1 MSHPSDTERSLH
13 AYFASLPT
21 PEGADVDEKVL
32 ADALT
37 TMQRAKNQYAA
48 PTSRMTWRTIM
59 TSRMS
64 KWAVASIAI
73 AVVLSFSIFDSF
85 TKPAWAIEQAI
96 EAVKEYRAIH
106 MVGTIPGRTFES
118 WMRSNKSVTQT
129 QDVVA
134 RDSNGGVAWVKNGST
149 YLYDPGPN
157 TVYVENAITQ
167 GFSQWPGPEF
177 LEMFAKAKGAEL
189 LHGKDPATGRDR
201 VTLMCSLVNV
211 DGPQSWTVE
220 FDVASKLP
228 VSFTCWP
235 NLDRSGT
242 PAFDAAR
249 ITYYKDLSDSLFDV
263 RIPGNP
269 AYVEKALMIPEE
281 TIDLLSNPEDG
292 MAAEGLTQQEAAE
305 KVVRAS
311 YQALIAGDLA
321 GLRTLCPLCKNWDD
335 EMLRS
340 VILKTGKASRIVE
353 IVNLG
358 QICKTGESKL
368 GLLVVIPA
376 VLRHADGTKAEEKM
390 IVQFRQLGDKSS
402 CIVYGPYGVSRDI
415 E

>member
-1 MSHPSDTERSLH
+1 MSHPRDTERSLN

-21 PEGADVDEKVL
+21 PNGADVDGKVL

-37 TMQRAKNQYAA
+37 TMQRAKNRYAVD
-48 PTSRMTWRTIM
+48 TSRMTWRAIM

-64 KWAVASIAI
+64 KWAVAGIAI
-73 AVVLSFSIFDSF
+73 AAVLSFSIFDSF

-106 MVGTIPGRTFES
+106 IVGTIPGRTFES
-118 WMRSNKSVTQT
+118 WMRSNKSMTQT

-134 RDSNGGVAWVKNGST
+134 RDSQGGVAWVKNGST
-149 YLYDPGPN
+149 YLYDPGQN
-157 TVYVENAITQ
+157 TVSFENAITQ

-177 LEMFAKAKGAEL
+177 LEMFAKAKGAEV

-201 VTLMCSLVNV
+201 VTLMCSLVDV

-220 FDVASKLP
+220 FDLASKLP

-249 ITYYKDLSDSLFDV
+249 ITYYKDLSDSLFDI

-269 AYVEKALMIPEE
+269 AYVEKPLTIPGEN
-281 TIDLLSNPEDG
+281 IGLLSNPGDG
-292 MAAEGLTQQEAAE
+292 MAAEGLTHQEAAE
-305 KVVRAS
+305 RVVQAS
-311 YQALIAGDLA
+311 YQAIVHGDLA
-321 GLRTLCPLCKNWDD
+321 GLRKLCPLCKNWDD

-340 VILKTGKASRIVE
+340 VILKTGTASRIVE
-353 IVNLG
+353 IVKIG

-368 GLLVVIPA
+368 GPLVAIPA
-376 VLRHADGTKAEEKM
+376 VLRRADGTKAEEKM
-390 IVQFRQLGDKSS
+390 IVQFRQFGDKSS
-402 CIVYGPYGVSRDI
+402 CVVHGPYGVSRDI

>member
-1 MSHPSDTERSLH
+1 
-13 AYFASLPT
+13 
-21 PEGADVDEKVL
+21 
-32 ADALT
+32 
-37 TMQRAKNQYAA
+37 
-48 PTSRMTWRTIM
+48 M

-64 KWAVASIAI
+64 KLAVAGVILA
-73 AVVLSFSIFDSF
+73 AVVSFGLFDSF

-96 EAVKEYRAIH
+96 EAVKEYRALH
-106 MVGTIPGRTFES
+106 MTGTIPGRTFES
-118 WMRSNKSVTQT
+118 WMRSNRTMTQT

-167 GFSQWPGPEF
+167 GFSQWPGPEL

-201 VTLMCSLVNV
+201 VTLLCSLV
-211 DGPQSWTVE
+211 DAEGPQSWTIE

-242 PAFDAAR
+242 PAFDATK

-263 RIPGNP
+263 HVPGHP
-269 AYVEKALMIPEE
+269 AYVEKPLTIPEE
-281 TIDLLSNPEDG
+281 NIDLLSNPDDG
-292 MAAEGLTQQEAAE
+292 MTAEGSDPARGRGEDHASQLPGPDRRRLAATPAA
-305 KVVRAS
+305 V
-311 YQALIAGDLA
+311 
-321 GLRTLCPLCKNWDD
+321 
-335 EMLRS
+335 
-340 VILKTGKASRIVE
+340 
-353 IVNLG
+353 
-358 QICKTGESKL
+358 
-368 GLLVVIPA
+368 PA
-376 VLRHADGTKAEEKM
+376 VQELGRRDAPRHHPQDGQARPDRGARHRSSRSARQANPSWVRSSQFRPCSRHADGTKIEEKL

-402 CIVYGPYGVSRDI
+402 CVIYGPYGFSRDI

>member
-1 MSHPSDTERSLH
+1 MSHPRDTERSLK
-13 AYFASLPT
+13 AYLASLPT
-21 PEGADVDEKVL
+21 PDSVNADEKIL
-32 ADALT
+32 ADALA
-37 TMQRAKNQYAA
+37 TMHRAKNQHAVH
-48 PTSRMTWRTIM
+48 TGRMTWRMIM

-64 KWAVASIAI
+64 KLAI
-73 AVVLSFSIFDSF
+73 AGIVVAAVLSFSVFDSF

-118 WMRSNKSVTQT
+118 WMRSNKSMTQT

-149 YLYDPGPN
+149 YLYDPGQN
-157 TVYVENAITQ
+157 TVSFENAITQ

-177 LEMFAKAKGAEL
+177 LEMFAKAKGAEV

-201 VTLMCSLVNV
+201 VTLMCSLVDV
-211 DGPQSWTVE
+211 DGPQSWIVE

-228 VSFTCWP
+228 VSFKCWP
-235 NLDRSGT
+235 NLDQSGT
-242 PAFDAAR
+242 PAFDATK

-263 RIPGNP
+263 HIPGNP
-269 AYVEKALMIPEE
+269 AYAEKPLTIPEE
-281 TIDLLSNPEDG
+281 NIDLLSNPEDG
-292 MAAEGLTQQEAAE
+292 MATEGLTPQEAAE
-305 KVVRAS
+305 RVVQAS
-311 YQALIAGDLA
+311 YQAIIRGDLA
-321 GLRTLCPLCKNWDD
+321 GLRKLCPLCKNLGD

-340 VILKTGKASRIVE
+340 VILKTGKTSRIVE
-353 IVNLG
+353 IVNIG

-368 GLLVVIPA
+368 GPLVAIPA
-376 VLRHADGTKAEEKM
+376 VLRRADGTKAEEKM

-402 CIVYGPYGVSRDI
+402 CVVHGPYGVSRDI

>member
-1 MSHPSDTERSLH
+1 MSHPRDTERSVN

-21 PEGADVDEKVL
+21 PEGADVDGKIL

-37 TMQRAKNQYAA
+37 TMQKTKNQYAV
-48 PTSRMTWRTIM
+48 PTSRMTWRTVM

-64 KWAVASIAI
+64 KWAVAGMVIA
-73 AVVLSFSIFDSF
+73 AVLSFSVFDSF

-118 WMRSNKSVTQT
+118 WMRSNKSMTQT

-157 TVYVENAITQ
+157 TVYIENAITQ

-189 LHGKDPATGRDR
+189 LQGKDPATGRDR
-201 VTLMCSLVNV
+201 VTLMCSLVDV
-211 DGPQSWTVE
+211 DGPRSWTVE

-228 VSFTCWP
+228 VSFTCWS

-242 PAFDAAR
+242 PAFDASR

-263 RIPGNP
+263 RVPGNP
-269 AYVEKALMIPEE
+269 AYVEKPLTIPEE
-281 TIDLLSNPEDG
+281 NVDVLSNPEDG
-292 MAAEGLTQQEAAE
+292 MTAEGLAPQEAAE
-305 KVVRAS
+305 KIMRAM
-311 YQALIAGDLA
+311 YQAVIGGDLA
-321 GLRTLCPLCKNWDD
+321 GLRKLCPLCKNFTD
-335 EMLRS
+335 EMLHA
-340 VILKTGKASRIVE
+340 VILKTGKSSRIVE
-353 IVNLG
+353 LVRVE

-368 GLLVVIPA
+368 GALVAIPA
-376 VLRHADGTKAEEKM
+376 VLKLADGTKVQEKM

-402 CIVYGPYGVSRDI
+402 CVIHGPYGVPRDI

>member
-1 MSHPSDTERSLH
+1 MSDSRDTERSLK
-13 AYFASLPT
+13 AYFAGLPT
-21 PEGADVDEKVL
+21 PDGADVDGKVL

-37 TMQRAKNQYAA
+37 TMQRTKNQSAA
-48 PTSRMTWRTIM
+48 DTSRIRWRTIM
-59 TSRMS
+59 ISRMS
-64 KWAVASIAI
+64 KLAVAGVILVA
-73 AVVLSFSIFDSF
+73 AVSFGLFDSF

-96 EAVKEYRAIH
+96 EAVREYRALH
-106 MVGTIPGRTFES
+106 MTGTIPGRTFES
-118 WMRSNKSVTQT
+118 WMRSNRTMTQT

-167 GFSQWPGPEF
+167 GFSQWPGPEL

-201 VTLMCSLVNV
+201 VTLLCSLV
-211 DGPQSWTVE
+211 DAEGPQSWTIE
-220 FDVASKLP
+220 FDVVSKLP

-242 PAFDAAR
+242 PAFDATK

-263 RIPGNP
+263 HVPRHP
-269 AYVEKALMIPEE
+269 AYVEKPLTIPEE
-281 TIDLLSNPEDG
+281 NLGLLSNPEDG
-292 MAAEGLTQQEAAE
+292 MTADGLTPQEAAE
-305 KVVRAS
+305 KIMRAN
-311 YQALIAGDLA
+311 YQAVVGGDLA
-321 GLRTLCPLCKNWDD
+321 ELRQLCPLCKSWND
-335 EMLRS
+335 EMLRAII
-340 VILKTGKASRIVE
+340 VRPGKPSRIVE
-353 IVNLG
+353 LVKIEP
-358 QICKTGESKL
+358 ICKTGESKL
-368 GLLVVIPA
+368 GTLIAIPA
-376 VLRHADGTKAEEKM
+376 VLRHADGTKIEEKL

-402 CIVYGPYGVSRDI
+402 CVIYGPYGFSRDI